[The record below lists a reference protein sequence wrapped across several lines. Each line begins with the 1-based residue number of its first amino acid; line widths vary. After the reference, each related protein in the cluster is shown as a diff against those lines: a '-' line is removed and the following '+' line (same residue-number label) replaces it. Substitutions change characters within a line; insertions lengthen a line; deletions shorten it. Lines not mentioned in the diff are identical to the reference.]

1 MKKGIITLIVAVL
14 VIMGALF
21 LGRTYFSR
29 TGGEKVL
36 LLSGNMEVT
45 ETDIGFKLPGRVTA
59 LLVDE
64 GESVSKGALL
74 ARLDN
79 GELASVVAQNRAA
92 LEEAETRLA
101 ELKAGSRPQEIG
113 QAEANLGA
121 QQAELT
127 RLTKDYERAE
137 MLHENGAISTAQ
149 YDAAKGSYEE
159 RRAQLQHALESL
171 SLAREGPRSED
182 IEGAADRVRQALAA
196 KRVSEER
203 LKDTLIYAPISGV
216 ILRKNVEL
224 GEIVN
229 QGTPVYTIGDM
240 ASPWI
245 KVYVKEDKL
254 GLVKLGQRAKISSDT
269 YPGKAYDGWV
279 SYISSEAEFTP
290 KSVQTQEERVKLV
303 FGVKVRVRNVNDEL
317 KPSMPADVRIM
328 LE

>member
-1 MKKGIITLIVAVL
+1 MKKGITLIVAVL
-14 VIMGALF
+14 VIGGALF
-21 LGRTYFSR
+21 LGRTYFR
-29 TGGEKVL
+29 RIGEEKVL

-45 ETDIGFKLPGRVTA
+45 ETNIGFKLPGRVTA

-64 GESVSKGALL
+64 GRSVQKGALL
-74 ARLDN
+74 ARLDD

-92 LEEAETRLA
+92 LDEAETRLA

-127 RLTKDYERAE
+127 RLQKDYERAE
-137 MLHENGAISTAQ
+137 ILYENGAISTSQ
-149 YDAAKGSYEE
+149 YDAARSSYEE
-159 RRAQLQHALESL
+159 RRAQLRHALESL
-171 SLAREGPRSED
+171 SLAREGPRRED
-182 IEGAADRVRQALAA
+182 IEGAAYRVRQARAST
-196 KRVSEER
+196 RVSQER
-203 LKDTLIYAPISGV
+203 LNDTAIYAPVSGV

-224 GEIVN
+224 GETVG
-229 QGTPVYTIGDM
+229 QGVPIYTIGDL

-254 GLVKLGQRAKISSDT
+254 GLVKLGQGAKISCDT
-269 YPGKAYDGWV
+269 YPGKVYDGWV
-279 SYISSEAEFTP
+279 SFISSEAEFTP
-290 KSVQTQEERVKLV
+290 KSVQTPEERVKLV